1 MSPTSSAMAGGSSAP
16 GRSAMSASAGR
27 SGGWEAASLTPS
39 AVAHCGSCY
48 RWRGKAV
55 QKVAVGS
62 ATACSSMWT
71 IGLSG
76 PLLWPRG
83 FSSRLI
89 FSVFGSPPASG
100 RWSGCSSSASPPE
113 RKSRAL
119 RISSLYIYGR
129 YRKLIRGI
137 PQTEW
142 PCRKCKGRG
151 CEGCNFTGKQYPES
165 VEELIAP
172 PLVNAA
178 QASSFCL
185 HGAGREDID
194 ARMLGEGRPFVME
207 LISPRVRSLDL
218 AKLRDAVNRD
228 AEGKV
233 EVSSLSFVDR
243 SLVASVKETSATKRY
258 RVKIEFASLAGGLGV
273 QAKVTA
279 LDVLAVISPDFPD
292 VSWGDLNMTSL
303 LT

>member
-1 MSPTSSAMAGGSSAP
+1 VTVDFSNPHLSFLIDL
-16 GRSAMSASAGR
+16 
-27 SGGWEAASLTPS
+27 E
-39 AVAHCGSCY
+39 
-48 RWRGKAV
+48 KE
-55 QKVAVGS
+55 
-62 ATACSSMWT
+62 T
-71 IGLSG
+71 I
-76 PLLWPRG
+76 
-83 FSSRLI
+83 
-89 FSVFGSPPASG
+89 
-100 RWSGCSSSASPPE
+100 
-113 RKSRAL
+113 AL

-258 RVKIEFASLAGGLGV
+258 RVKIEFAGPVSEEDLLSALRSLLGEIEQRTPRRVAHRRSDLVRRRTLHAADGRLIDPTHAEAEFLTDGGLYVKELVSGDEGRTVPSLAGGLGV